1 MFRGQ
6 LVLIPLVLAGGV
18 AAGVIGGAMAWLIH
32 RIQLSAG
39 GVGVVHPVAAAAIG
53 GLLAGLG
60 WWWLRRQCP
69 VRSIEDSIL
78 TDDAPL
84 PLGRTSADALL
95 QLLVVGS
102 GLSLGREQAP
112 RQASAAVLDQLT
124 RLVRV
129 REEHRR
135 ILVAA
140 AAGAGLAAVYNV
152 PVAGILFTL
161 EALPVRRDW
170 RALLI
175 AGVMSA
181 VATVTAWPIV
191 GRDPVYEFPDAA
203 FSAPVLYMLPLLLLG
218 AALIGRL
225 FRALLTSTE
234 GWKVIDPRWLPVSVG
249 VTTAGVVAVSFLVPG
264 VTGNGEQIVR
274 TALDPASP
282 LALLAV
288 LVVAKPLLTAVSLGS
303 GAVGGTLTPS
313 LAVGAAMGGLLG
325 LVVGVDPGLV
335 AVFALIGAAG
345 VLAVMQQ
352 TPVFAA
358 VIAWELTW
366 APLWTLPLLFV
377 VATGAYFLGQARD
390 QGTSDAAGGHTV
402 P

>member
-6 LVLIPLVLAGGV
+6 LILVPLVLAGGV

-32 RIQLSAG
+32 RIQLLAS
-39 GVGVVHPVAAAAIG
+39 GVGVLHPVAAAAIG
-53 GLLAGLG
+53 GILAGLG
-60 WWWLRRQCP
+60 WWWLRRGRP

-78 TDDAPL
+78 TEGARL
-84 PLGRTSADALL
+84 PLGRTFADALL
-95 QLLVVGS
+95 QLLAVGS

-129 REEHRR
+129 TEEHRR

-175 AGVMSA
+175 AAVMSA

-191 GRDPVYEFPDAA
+191 GRRPVYDFPDAD

-225 FRALLTSTE
+225 FRAVLTSTD
-234 GWKVIDPRWLPVSVG
+234 GWKVLDPRWLPVSVG

-264 VTGNGEQIVR
+264 VTGNGEQILR
-274 TALDPASP
+274 TALDPTSP
-282 LALLAV
+282 VVLLAV

-303 GAVGGTLTPS
+303 GAVGGLS
-313 LAVGAAMGGLLG
+313 L
-325 LVVGVDPGLV
+325 
-335 AVFALIGAAG
+335 IH
-345 VLAVMQQ
+345 
-352 TPVFAA
+352 
-358 VIAWELTW
+358 I
-366 APLWTLPLLFV
+366 
-377 VATGAYFLGQARD
+377 
-390 QGTSDAAGGHTV
+390 
-402 P
+402 